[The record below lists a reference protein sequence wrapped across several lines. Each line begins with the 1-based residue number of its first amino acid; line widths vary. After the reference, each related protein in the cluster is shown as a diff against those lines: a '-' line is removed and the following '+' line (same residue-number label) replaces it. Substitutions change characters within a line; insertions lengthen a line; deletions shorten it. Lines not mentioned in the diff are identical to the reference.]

1 MNKLTIA
8 LLLVSTP
15 AVADRKIEA
24 GLALGAHA
32 FSGNTELGVTDNM
45 TEPGPESSGLLG
57 ARAAFGFT
65 SRLAAEAE
73 LVWIPTQDDVL
84 GNDATVYGLRA
95 HARFD
100 LLQGRVR
107 PFVVAGLGAHIIRS
121 SSPQMDNDADKELH
135 WGGGVRYALKDAI
148 DLRFDVRHHIVPG
161 RTYDGATS
169 DLEATVGMTYRF
181 GKQPAKPA
189 PVIVDEPAPVVA
201 ADDDIDRDG
210 LVNDVDKCPTVA
222 ETRNGYQDT
231 DGCPDAELPEL
242 AGIGF
247 EPDSATIDI
256 DSAPI
261 LERAYALLVANPGI
275 SIEVAGHTSSEGDS
289 ERNLKL
295 SLARAE
301 AVKAY
306 LVKRGIVADRVQTV
320 GHGEDMPISDNRTHE
335 GRRLNRRIELRI
347 LTGD

>member
-1 MNKLTIA
+1 MNKLTFT
-8 LLLVSTP
+8 LVLVSAP
-15 AVADRKIEA
+15 AFADRKIEA

-32 FSGNTELGVTDNM
+32 FSANTELGVTDNM
-45 TEPGPESSGLLG
+45 SEPGPESSGLLG
-57 ARAAFGFT
+57 ARAAVGVT
-65 SRLAAEAE
+65 PRLAAEAE
-73 LVWIPTQDDVL
+73 LMWIPTQDDVL
-84 GNDATVYGLRA
+84 GKDATVYGMRA

-100 LLQGRVR
+100 LLQKRLR
-107 PFVVAGLGAHIIRS
+107 PFVVAGFGAHVIRS

-148 DLRFDVRHHIVPG
+148 DVRVDVRHHIVPG

-181 GKQPAKPA
+181 GTKKAAKPA
-189 PVIVDEPAPVVA
+189 PAIEREAAPTVV
-201 ADDDIDRDG
+201 DDDIDRDG

-222 ETRNGYQDT
+222 ETRNGYEDK
-231 DGCPDAELPEL
+231 DGCPDTELVEL

-261 LERAYALLVANPGI
+261 LERAYALLVATPGI

-301 AVKAY
+301 AVKSY
-306 LVKRGIVADRVQTV
+306 LVKRGIADDRIQTV
-320 GHGEDMPISDNRTHE
+320 GHGEDMPIADNRTFD
-335 GRRLNRRIELRI
+335 GRKLNRRIELRI
-347 LTGD
+347 LTGE